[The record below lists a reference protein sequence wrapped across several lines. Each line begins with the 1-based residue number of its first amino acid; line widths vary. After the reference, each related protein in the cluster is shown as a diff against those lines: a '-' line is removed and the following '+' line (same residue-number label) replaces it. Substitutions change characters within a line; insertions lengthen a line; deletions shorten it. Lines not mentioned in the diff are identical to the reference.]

1 MKSQYTQRS
10 TSILRI
16 GTNHQRQAISFAF
29 HPVCA
34 QYILTMIHLYSQR
47 TLLLAALSACINLA
61 SPSGIHAQSKARSAS
76 PAGAA
81 AIREADI
88 KRDLFALG
96 GDHFRGREAGSL
108 DELKASVWIAE
119 QLRAMGLQP
128 AGDDGTFFQFFHIQR
143 TRITETSRLAIGS
156 RQLTHG
162 QDAFLLAPAIASVD
176 APLVFVGT
184 GSPGEMANVDIKG
197 KAVAILFSG
206 TGPAELSYRR
216 FLFGTMTRRA
226 AELVKAGAVA
236 VVWVSNEQAQSYFE
250 RWTTG
255 LERGRYDLPGGP
267 NTRIF
272 TQAPT
277 VWLPASA
284 IDWIKQPNQQFTNV
298 VNVESFSYPS
308 VNIVAKV
315 AGTDPTLA
323 NEHILF
329 STHQDHDGVRR
340 AVAGDS
346 IWNGA
351 DDNASGC
358 VATMAIARAFVK
370 QPAKR
375 SALFVFHGAE
385 ERGLLGSRYYVDKP
399 TVPRGSIVAVL
410 NAEMIGRNAPD
421 SACILGQQPPHRN
434 STDLVSAALAANQ
447 ANTRFKL
454 DTLWD
459 KPEHPEGW
467 YFRSDHLPYARANIP
482 AIAFTSLLHPDYH
495 TPKDEPE
502 RIDTG
507 KVTNI
512 ARWMYLTGWDI
523 ANRPTRV
530 RLDPNFKLE
539 R

>member
-1 MKSQYTQRS
+1 M
-10 TSILRI
+10 
-16 GTNHQRQAISFAF
+16 
-29 HPVCA
+29 
-34 QYILTMIHLYSQR
+34 LTHFLIDRPMIHIRLICQSLSLV
-47 TLLLAALSACINLA
+47 TGLLLVFTHSFIGNAQSRPGAGKSANALSA
-61 SPSGIHAQSKARSAS
+61 
-76 PAGAA
+76 
-81 AIREADI
+81 IRESDI
-88 KRDLFALG
+88 KQDLFALA
-96 GDHFRGREAGSL
+96 GDHFRGREGGSL

-143 TRITETSRLAIGS
+143 TRITETSRMSIGS
-156 RQLTHG
+156 HQLTHG

-184 GSPGEMANVDIKG
+184 GTPDEMGKVDIKG
-197 KAVAILFSG
+197 KAVALQFSG

-216 FLFGTMTRRA
+216 FLFGTMARRA
-226 AELVKAGAVA
+226 AELVKEGAVA
-236 VVWVSNEQAQSYFE
+236 VVWVSDQQAQSYFE

-267 NTRIF
+267 NTRVF
-272 TQAPT
+272 SQAPT
-277 VWLPASA
+277 VWLGADA
-284 IDWIKQPNQQFTNV
+284 VQWIKQPGQQFTNV
-298 VNVESFSYPS
+298 VNVESFNYPS
-308 VNIVAKV
+308 VNIVAK
-315 AGTDPTLA
+315 APGTDPTLK

-358 VATMAIARAFVK
+358 VATMAIARAFVQK
-370 QPAKR
+370 PAKR

-385 ERGLLGSRYYVDKP
+385 ERGLLGSRYYVAQP
-399 TVPRGSIVAVL
+399 TVPRESIVAVL

-434 STDLVSAALAANQ
+434 SADLVNAALAANQ
-447 ANTRFKL
+447 ANSRFKL

-459 KPEHPEGW
+459 KPDHPEGW
-467 YFRSDHLPYARANIP
+467 YFRSDHLHYARANIP
-482 AIAFTSLLHPDYH
+482 AIAFTSLLHADYH
-495 TPKDEPE
+495 TPKDEPD

-512 ARWMYLTGWDI
+512 ARWMYLTGWDV
-523 ANRPTRV
+523 ANRPQRV
-530 RLDPNFKLE
+530 RVDEGFKLE

>member
-1 MKSQYTQRS
+1 MIRHKYLFLQPVPR
-10 TSILRI
+10 L
-16 GTNHQRQAISFAF
+16 AI
-29 HPVCA
+29 
-34 QYILTMIHLYSQR
+34 
-47 TLLLAALSACINLA
+47 LLALLVIN
-61 SPSGIHAQSKARSAS
+61 SVTGFAQSKSGTAKNANAISAIKES
-76 PAGAA
+76 
-81 AIREADI
+81 DI
-88 KRDLFALG
+88 KRDLFALA
-96 GDHFRGREAGSL
+96 GDHFRGREGGSL

-119 QLRAMGLQP
+119 QLRAIGLQP

-143 TRITETSRLAIGS
+143 TRITETSRLSIGS
-156 RQLTHG
+156 HQLTHG

-184 GSPGEMANVDIKG
+184 GTPDELAKADIKG
-197 KAVAILFSG
+197 KAVAIAFSG
-206 TGPAELSYRR
+206 TGPPELSYRR

-226 AELVKAGAVA
+226 AELIKAGALA
-236 VVWVSNEQAQSYFE
+236 VVWVSDKQAQSYFE

-267 NTRIF
+267 NTRVF
-272 TQAPT
+272 SQAPT

-284 IDWIKQPNQQFTNV
+284 LEWIKQPGQQFTNV
-298 VNVESFSYPS
+298 VNVESFNYPS
-308 VNIVAKV
+308 VNIVAK
-315 AGTDPTLA
+315 APGTDPTLK
-323 NEHILF
+323 NEYVLF
-329 STHQDHDGVRR
+329 STHQDHDGVRK

-358 VATMAIARAFVK
+358 VATLALARAFVQK
-370 QPAKR
+370 PARR

-399 TVPRGSIVAVL
+399 TVPRESIVAVL

-434 STDLVSAALAANQ
+434 SADLVNAALT
-447 ANTRFKL
+447 ANTLTGMTFKL

-459 KPEHPEGW
+459 KPDHPEGW
-467 YFRSDHLPYARANIP
+467 YFRSDHLPYARVNIP

-502 RIDTG
+502 RIDTR

-512 ARWMYLTGWDI
+512 TRWMYLTGWDI
-523 ANRPTRV
+523 ANRAQRPTI
-530 RLDPNFKLE
+530 DKGFKLE

>member
-1 MKSQYTQRS
+1 MTTLNRNGLWPALLGL
-10 TSILRI
+10 I
-16 GTNHQRQAISFAF
+16 AF
-29 HPVCA
+29 G
-34 QYILTMIHLYSQR
+34 
-47 TLLLAALSACINLA
+47 LLLGNPAWAQPRAAKTGNALLA
-61 SPSGIHAQSKARSAS
+61 IKES
-76 PAGAA
+76 
-81 AIREADI
+81 DI
-88 KRDLFALG
+88 KRDLFALA

-119 QLRAMGLQP
+119 QMRAIGLEP
-128 AGDDGTFFQFFHIQR
+128 AGDDGTYFQFFHIQR
-143 TRITETSRLAIGS
+143 TRITETSRLNIGS
-156 RQLTHG
+156 RPLTHG
-162 QDAFLLAPAIASVD
+162 QDAFILAPAIASVD

-184 GSPGEMANVDIKG
+184 GTSDELANVDVRG
-197 KAVAILFSG
+197 KAVALQFSG
-206 TGPAELSYRR
+206 TGPPELSYRR
-216 FLFGTMTRRA
+216 FLFGTMQRRA
-226 AELVKAGAVA
+226 TELIKAGALA
-236 VVWVSNEQAQSYFE
+236 VVWVSDANAQSYFE

-267 NTRIF
+267 NTRVF
-272 TQAPT
+272 SQAPT

-284 IDWIKQPNQQFTNV
+284 SEWIKQPGQRFTNV
-298 VNVESFSYPS
+298 VNVESFNYPS
-308 VNIVAKV
+308 VNIVGKV
-315 AGTDPTLA
+315 SGTDATLKG
-323 NEHILF
+323 EHVLF

-358 VATMAIARAFVK
+358 VATMALMRAFVQ

-385 ERGLLGSRYYVDKP
+385 ERGLLGSRYYVAQP
-399 TVPRGSIVAVL
+399 TVPKESIVAVL

-421 SACILGQQPPHRN
+421 SACVLGQQPPHRN
-434 STDLVSAALAANQ
+434 SADLVNAALAANQ
-447 ANTRFKL
+447 ATTHFKL

-459 KPEHPEGW
+459 KPDHPEGW
-467 YFRSDHLPYARANIP
+467 YFRSDHLPYARANVP

-502 RIDTG
+502 RINTA
-507 KVTNI
+507 KVTAI

-523 ANRPTRV
+523 ANRPQRPA
-530 RLDPNFKLE
+530 LDANFKLE

>member
-1 MKSQYTQRS
+1 M
-10 TSILRI
+10 LR
-16 GTNHQRQAISFAF
+16 HKYLFLQPVPRLAI
-29 HPVCA
+29 
-34 QYILTMIHLYSQR
+34 
-47 TLLLAALSACINLA
+47 LLALLVINSIA
-61 SPSGIHAQSKARSAS
+61 GFAQSKSGTAKNANAISAIKES
-76 PAGAA
+76 
-81 AIREADI
+81 DI
-88 KRDLFALG
+88 KRDLFALA
-96 GDHFRGREAGSL
+96 GDHFRGREGGSL

-119 QLRAMGLQP
+119 QLRAIGLQP

-143 TRITETSRLAIGS
+143 TRITETSRLSIGS
-156 RQLTHG
+156 HQLTHG

-184 GSPGEMANVDIKG
+184 GTPDELAKADIKG
-197 KAVAILFSG
+197 KAVAIAFSG
-206 TGPAELSYRR
+206 TGPPELSYRR

-226 AELVKAGAVA
+226 AELIKAGALA
-236 VVWVSNEQAQSYFE
+236 VVWVSDKQAQSYFE

-267 NTRIF
+267 NTRVF
-272 TQAPT
+272 SQAPT

-284 IDWIKQPNQQFTNV
+284 LEWIKQPGQQFTNV
-298 VNVESFSYPS
+298 VNVESFNYPS
-308 VNIVAKV
+308 VNIVAK
-315 AGTDPTLA
+315 APGTDPTLK
-323 NEHILF
+323 NEYVLF
-329 STHQDHDGVRR
+329 STHQDHDGVRK

-358 VATMAIARAFVK
+358 VATLALARAFVQK
-370 QPAKR
+370 PAKR

-399 TVPRGSIVAVL
+399 TVPRESIVAVL

-434 STDLVSAALAANQ
+434 SADLVNAALT
-447 ANTRFKL
+447 ANTLTGMTFKL

-459 KPEHPEGW
+459 KPDHPEGW
-467 YFRSDHLPYARANIP
+467 YFRSDHLPYARVNIP

-502 RIDTG
+502 RIDTR

-512 ARWMYLTGWDI
+512 TRWMYLTGWDI
-523 ANRPTRV
+523 ANRAQRPTI
-530 RLDPNFKLE
+530 DKGFKLE

>member
-1 MKSQYTQRS
+1 MNHSLRNIYSPVRYLTLAAALCWLPSRGLAQSKPAKSA
-10 TSILRI
+10 
-16 GTNHQRQAISFAF
+16 N
-29 HPVCA
+29 
-34 QYILTMIHLYSQR
+34 
-47 TLLLAALSACINLA
+47 ALSAIQE
-61 SPSGIHAQSKARSAS
+61 S
-76 PAGAA
+76 
-81 AIREADI
+81 DI
-88 KRDLFALG
+88 KRDLFALA
-96 GDHFRGREAGSL
+96 GDHFRGREAGTL
-108 DELKASVWIAE
+108 DELKASVWIAD
-119 QLRAMGLQP
+119 QLRAIGLQP

-143 TRITETSRLAIGS
+143 TRITETSRLTIGTHA
-156 RQLTHG
+156 LTHG
-162 QDAFLLAPAIASVD
+162 RDAFVLAPAIASVD
-176 APLVFVGT
+176 APLVFVGKGT
-184 GSPGEMANVDIKG
+184 PDEMAGVDVKG
-197 KAVAILFSG
+197 KAVALEFSG
-206 TGPAELSYRR
+206 TPPAELSYRR
-216 FLFGTMTRRA
+216 YLFGTMSRRA

-236 VVWVSNEQAQSYFE
+236 VVWVSDKEAQFYFD

-272 TQAPT
+272 SQAPT
-277 VWLPASA
+277 VWLGSDALS
-284 IDWIKQPNQQFTNV
+284 WIKQPGQQFTNV

-315 AGTDPTLA
+315 PGTDPTLK
-323 NEHILF
+323 NEYVLF

-358 VATMAIARAFVK
+358 VATMALARAFVQK
-370 QPAKR
+370 PAKR

-385 ERGLLGSRYYVDKP
+385 ERGLLGSRYFVAQP
-399 TVPRGSIVAVL
+399 TVPLKSIVAVL

-434 STDLVSAALAANQ
+434 SLDLVNAALSANQ
-447 ANTRFKL
+447 ATANFKL
-454 DTLWD
+454 DMLWD
-459 KPEHPEGW
+459 RTDHPEGW
-467 YFRSDHLPYARANIP
+467 YFRSDHLPYARANVP
-482 AIAFTSLLHPDYH
+482 AIAFTSLLHADYH

-512 ARWMYLTGWDI
+512 TRWMYLTGWDV
-523 ANRPTRV
+523 ANRPQRV
-530 RLDPNFKLE
+530 RLDDGFKLE

>member
-1 MKSQYTQRS
+1 MIRHKYLFPQSLPRLAVLLGLLFI
-10 TSILRI
+10 TS
-16 GTNHQRQAISFAF
+16 
-29 HPVCA
+29 V
-34 QYILTMIHLYSQR
+34 
-47 TLLLAALSACINLA
+47 
-61 SPSGIHAQSKARSAS
+61 SGYAQSKPSAGKS
-76 PAGAA
+76 AN
-81 AIREADI
+81 AISAIKETDI
-88 KRDLFALG
+88 KRDLFALA
-96 GDHFRGREAGSL
+96 GDHFRGREGGSL

-119 QLRAMGLQP
+119 QLRAIGLQP

-143 TRITETSRLAIGS
+143 TRITETSRLNIGS
-156 RQLTHG
+156 HQLTHG
-162 QDAFLLAPAIASVD
+162 EDAFILAPAIASVD

-184 GSPGEMANVDIKG
+184 GTPDDLAKVDVKG
-197 KAVAILFSG
+197 KAVALAFSG
-206 TGPAELSYRR
+206 TGPPELSYRR
-216 FLFGTMTRRA
+216 FLFGTMNRKA
-226 AELVKAGAVA
+226 AELIKAGAVA
-236 VVWVSNEQAQSYFE
+236 VVWVSDAQAQSYFE

-272 TQAPT
+272 SQAPT

-284 IDWIKQPNQQFTNV
+284 LEWVKQPGQQFTNV

-315 AGTDPTLA
+315 PGTDPTLK

-358 VATMAIARAFVK
+358 VATMALARAFVQK
-370 QPAKR
+370 PAKR

-399 TVPRGSIVAVL
+399 TVPRESIVAVL

-434 STDLVSAALAANQ
+434 SADLVNAALT
-447 ANTRFKL
+447 ANTLTGMTFKL

-459 KPEHPEGW
+459 KPDHPEGW
-467 YFRSDHLPYARANIP
+467 YFRSDHLPYARVNIP
-482 AIAFTSLLHPDYH
+482 AIAFTSLLHVDYH

-502 RIDTG
+502 RIDTR

-512 ARWMYLTGWDI
+512 TRWMYLTGWDI
-523 ANRPTRV
+523 ANRPQRPAI
-530 RLDPNFKLE
+530 DKGFKLE

>member
-1 MKSQYTQRS
+1 M
-10 TSILRI
+10 
-16 GTNHQRQAISFAF
+16 NHLHYIYYKRLFWSLMA
-29 HPVCA
+29 PV
-34 QYILTMIHLYSQR
+34 LL
-47 TLLLAALSACINLA
+47 TLLPGNRV
-61 SPSGIHAQSKARSAS
+61 GFAQSRPNAV
-76 PAGAA
+76 PAANA
-81 AIREADI
+81 QSAIRESDI
-88 KRDLFALG
+88 KRDLFALA

-119 QLRAMGLQP
+119 QLRAIGLQP

-143 TRITETSRLAIGS
+143 TRITETSRLTIGS
-156 RQLTHG
+156 HQLVPG
-162 QDAFLLAPAIASVD
+162 QDAFILAPAIASVD
-176 APLVFVGT
+176 APLLFVGKGT
-184 GSPGEMANVDIKG
+184 PDEMAGVDVRG
-197 KAVAILFSG
+197 KAVALAFSG
-206 TGPAELSYRR
+206 TPPAELSYRR
-216 FLFGTMTRRA
+216 FLFGTMQRRA
-226 AELVKAGAVA
+226 ADLIKAGALA
-236 VVWVSNEQAQSYFE
+236 VVWVSDQPAQFYFD

-267 NTRIF
+267 NTRVF
-272 TQAPT
+272 SQAPT

-284 IDWIKQPNQQFTNV
+284 LDWIKQPGQQFTNV
-298 VNVESFSYPS
+298 VNVESFNYPS

-315 AGTDPTLA
+315 PGTDPTLK
-323 NEHILF
+323 NEYVLF

-358 VATMAIARAFVK
+358 VATMAIARAFVQ

-385 ERGLLGSRYYVDKP
+385 ERGLLGSRYFTATP
-399 TVPRGSIVAVL
+399 TVPKASIVAVL
-410 NAEMIGRNAPD
+410 NAEMIGRNARD
-421 SACILGQQPPHRN
+421 SAAILGQQPPHRN
-434 STDLVSAALAANQ
+434 SADLVNAALAANQ
-447 ANTRFKL
+447 TTHFKL

-467 YFRSDHLPYARANIP
+467 YFRSDHLPYARAGIP
-482 AIAFTSLLHPDYH
+482 AIAFTSWLHADYH
-495 TPKDEPE
+495 TPKDEPD
-502 RIDTG
+502 RIDTV

-523 ANRPTRV
+523 ANRPTRPA
-530 RLDPNFKLE
+530 LDANFQLE